1 MLPPV
6 FNGFFLYN
14 NNIHSY
20 PTRACNNIHLRNP
33 KILLAHKS
41 LRHHG
46 PDIWNSL
53 PDSIKENSTLTS
65 FIKAIKTIFLDQY
78 AKRWNF
84 VLLKI
89 LLQHLALCNIL
100 YSKDFYM
107 TFVFGFYFLFFVRSN
122 FLNTL
127 PNQPKSQR
135 QQRAKLSPLPRPD
148 PLPFLHLHPHLH
160 QLHKKIYF
168 CKNSYLILRV
178 FTIFKLRLPWQPLQ
192 PPLQIFEMHRNT
204 MKVTFFLLCS

>member
-107 TFVFGFYFLFFVRSN
+107 TFVFGFLFSFLCKIKFPQYITEPTEISETAKGQVVTPTPSRPPPFFA
-122 FLNTL
+122 LAPT
-127 PNQPKSQR
+127 PAPATQE
-135 QQRAKLSPLPRPD
+135 D
-148 PLPFLHLHPHLH
+148 
-160 QLHKKIYF
+160 
-168 CKNSYLILRV
+168 
-178 FTIFKLRLPWQPLQ
+178 
-192 PPLQIFEMHRNT
+192 
-204 MKVTFFLLCS
+204 LLL